1 MKLKFESNRPQARDI
16 VLVEPDGTVYTSFG
30 KSGYLNAAT
39 RTRFA
44 SGQAAATGAFSIS
57 SGEAPPDG
65 EPVER
70 GTANHG
76 LVFVSEVD
84 GQEKVALIERFAT
97 EQDARHALML
107 VQSALR
113 RYVLSRRYGR
123 VWRVLLRGV
132 GVPFVT
138 LLVTMALVR
147 YLDSHNGSIEALNT
161 LLHTAQA
168 NPQAG
173 LLPGIQPPPGSA
185 PAVLPPARADV
196 PALSA
201 QPAPTPAFAPAFA
214 SASGSDASSPEA
226 SAFAHAPAVTRAMT
240 SIHFGLENQ
249 PPGKTLYVYSDPNC
263 PACRRFESHID
274 DLSKDFSVYVF
285 PVAYQDGSA
294 KVAAQIL
301 CAQDRKQK
309 WIDTMTH
316 AKSGDVAAGNDC
328 VQAYSGI
335 KANMESFDA
344 LGFTSTPRIVSG
356 TGYVFA
362 PGATANAI
370 RIQTAAQ

>member
-1 MKLKFESNRPQARDI
+1 MKLKFERNRPQQRDI

-30 KSGYLNAAT
+30 KTGYLNAAT

-44 SGQAAATGAFSIS
+44 SGQGAATGAFSIS

-107 VQSALR
+107 VQSALQR
-113 RYVLSRRYGR
+113 HVRGRRYGHG
-123 VWRVLLRGV
+123 WRVLLRGA

-161 LLHTAQA
+161 LLRTAQA

-173 LLPGIQPPPGSA
+173 LLPGIQPPPGTA
-185 PAVLPPARADV
+185 PAALPPGRADV
-196 PALSA
+196 PPLSA
-201 QPAPTPAFAPAFA
+201 QPAPGPGPAFA
-214 SASGSDASSPEA
+214 SASDASLPEA

-263 PACRRFESHID
+263 PACKRFESHID

-316 AKSGDVAAGNDC
+316 AKSGDAVAGNDC

-344 LGFTSTPRIVSG
+344 LGFTSTPRIVGG